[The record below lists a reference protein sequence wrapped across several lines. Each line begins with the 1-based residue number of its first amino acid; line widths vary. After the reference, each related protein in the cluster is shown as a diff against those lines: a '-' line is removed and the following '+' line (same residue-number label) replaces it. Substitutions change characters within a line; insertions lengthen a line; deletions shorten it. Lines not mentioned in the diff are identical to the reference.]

1 MRSVTAV
8 GLGKAYRRYA
18 RPLDR
23 ALEWLGRGT
32 RHDLFW
38 ALRDASFE
46 IEHGA
51 ALGLV
56 GDNGAG
62 KTTLLAML
70 AGASTPTEG
79 RLDVVGRRSAILEL
93 GAGFH
98 PEFTGR
104 ENILLVGVAQGMSRA
119 EIAARIDEI
128 VDFSE
133 LGAFIDQPVRTYSSG
148 MFLRLAFSIA
158 TAADPDVLIVDEAL
172 AVGDQRFQLKCTDR
186 IGRFVQRGGTLVFC
200 SHNLYQVKKLCRQAL
215 WIDHGTIR
223 ARGGSA
229 EVCDLYA
236 DRARARVLAGHTG
249 TADGASLLSIVRVE
263 AVDGDGLP
271 VTQIETGSPV
281 TVRVW
286 LRGTGAGDIQPGC
299 AVGLVRSDGVVCYVA
314 STELDQVR
322 LRALDDDVF
331 YVALHFPELPLFGGS
346 YHFNVATI
354 DSRRPLIMLDVREGE
369 APFSVVNP
377 KTDWGVCRLPHEWR
391 HDAPPAGSPQVACH
405 PTPDAGRKSAGGER
419 A

>member
-1 MRSVTAV
+1 MRSVSAV

-18 RPLDR
+18 RPFDR
-23 ALEWLGRGT
+23 AREWLDGRQ
-32 RHDLFW
+32 RHEQFW
-38 ALRDASFE
+38 AIRDASFE
-46 IEHGA
+46 VEAGG

-62 KTTLLAML
+62 KTTLLALL
-70 AGASTPTEG
+70 AGAATPTTGE
-79 RLDVVGRRSAILEL
+79 LVVTGRRSAILEL

-104 ENILLVGVAQGMSRA
+104 ENIHLVGVAQGMSRA
-119 EIAARIDEI
+119 EVAGRVDEI

-158 TAADPDVLIVDEAL
+158 TAAEPDVLIVDEAL

-186 IGRFVQRGGTLVFC
+186 IARFVQRGGTLVFC

-215 WIDHGTIR
+215 WIDHGCV
-223 ARGGSA
+223 AAAGAAA
-229 EVCDLYA
+229 EVCDSYA
-236 DRARARVLAGHTG
+236 DRARSRLLSGHTG
-249 TADGASLLSIVRVE
+249 TSEGSSVLSIVRVE
-263 AVDGDGLP
+263 AVTASGLP
-271 VTQIETGSPV
+271 ATQIETGESL

-286 LRGTGAGDIQPGC
+286 LRRAPQNDVEPGC

-314 STELDQVR
+314 STELDEVEFEDVGH
-322 LRALDDDVF
+322 DDF
-331 YVALHFPELPLFGGS
+331 YIALHFPEFSLFGGS

-377 KTDWGVCRLPHEWR
+377 KTDWGVCRLPHEWQHGGTLVEDR
-391 HDAPPAGSPQVACH
+391 EAV
-405 PTPDAGRKSAGGER
+405 GGER

>member
-8 GLGKAYRRYA
+8 GLGKAYRRYD
-18 RPLDR
+18 RPFDR
-23 ALEWLGRGT
+23 AREWFDGRV
-32 RHDLFW
+32 RHELFW
-38 ALRDASFE
+38 AIRDASFE
-46 IEHGA
+46 VETGG

-62 KTTLLAML
+62 KTTLLALL
-70 AGASTPTEG
+70 AGAATPTVGE
-79 RLDVVGRRSAILEL
+79 LVVSGRRSAILEL

-104 ENILLVGVAQGMSRA
+104 ENIHLVGVAQGMSRA
-119 EIAARIDEI
+119 EVAGRVDEI

-158 TAADPDVLIVDEAL
+158 TAAEPDVLIVDEAL

-186 IGRFVQRGGTLVFC
+186 IARFVQRGGTLIFC

-215 WIDHGTIR
+215 WIDHGRI
-223 ARGGSA
+223 AAAGEAA
-229 EVCDLYA
+229 EVCDVYA
-236 DRARARVLAGHTG
+236 DRARARLLSGHTG
-249 TADGASLLSIVRVE
+249 TAEGSSELSVTRVE
-263 AVDGDGLP
+263 VVDASGLP
-271 VTQIETGSPV
+271 VSQIETGDPL

-286 LRGTGAGDIQPGC
+286 LRRAPGSDVEPGC
-299 AVGLVRSDGVVCYVA
+299 AVGLVRGDGVVCYVA
-314 STELDQVR
+314 STELD
-322 LRALDDDVF
+322 DVPLQAVGNDEF
-331 YVALHFPELPLFGGS
+331 HIALHFQEFALFGGS
-346 YHFNVATI
+346 YHCNVATI

-377 KTDWGVCRLPHEWR
+377 RTDWGVCRLPHEWR
-391 HDAPPAGSPQVACH
+391 HDEAQVS
-405 PTPDAGRKSAGGER
+405 DREVVGGGRA
-419 A
+419 

>member
-1 MRSVTAV
+1 MRSVVAR

-18 RPLDR
+18 RPFDR

-32 RHDLFW
+32 RHELFW

-46 IEHGA
+46 VERGGT
-51 ALGLV
+51 LGLV

-62 KTTLLAML
+62 KTTLLSML
-70 AGASTPTEG
+70 AGAASPTEG
-79 RLDVVGRRSAILEL
+79 DLSVSGRRGAILEL

-104 ENILLVGVAQGMSRA
+104 ENIHLVGVAQGMSRT
-119 EIAARIDEI
+119 EIASRIDEI

-133 LGAFIDQPVRTYSSG
+133 LGAFIDRPVRTYSSG

-172 AVGDQRFQLKCTDR
+172 AVGDQRFQLKCTER

-215 WIDHGTIR
+215 WVDHGTVR
-223 ARGGSA
+223 AQGPAA

-236 DRARARVLAGHTG
+236 DRARARILSGHTG
-249 TADGASLLSIVRVE
+249 TSQGEAVLAVRRIE
-263 AVDGDGLP
+263 AVDATGLP
-271 VTQIETGSPV
+271 LTQIETGDPV

-286 LRGTGAGDIQPGC
+286 LRRAAGSDVQPGC
-299 AVGLVRSDGVVCYVA
+299 AVGLVRSDGLVCYVA
-314 STELDQVR
+314 STELDGMDLQ
-322 LRALDDDVF
+322 AIAADEF
-331 YVALHFPELPLFGGS
+331 YVALHFPDLSLFGGS

-377 KTDWGVCRLPHEWR
+377 STDWGVCRLPHEWR
-391 HDAPPAGSPQVACH
+391 HDAMRAERQV
-405 PTPDAGRKSAGGER
+405 PVGGGH

>member
-1 MRSVTAV
+1 MRSVAASGV
-8 GLGKAYRRYA
+8 GKAYRRYA
-18 RPLDR
+18 RPFDR
-23 ALEWLGRGT
+23 ALEWLGRGE
-32 RHDLFW
+32 RHELFW
-38 ALRDASFE
+38 AIRNASFE
-46 IEHGA
+46 VEPGG

-70 AGASTPTEG
+70 AGAATPTEG
-79 RLDVVGRRSAILEL
+79 ELVVSGRRGAILEL

-104 ENILLVGVAQGMSRA
+104 ENIHLVGVAQGMTRA
-119 EIAARIDEI
+119 EIASRSDEI

-158 TAADPDVLIVDEAL
+158 TAAQPEVLIVDEAL

-186 IGRFVQRGGTLVFC
+186 IAGFVQGGGTLVFC
-200 SHNLYQVKKLCRQAL
+200 SHNLYQVKKLCRQVL
-215 WIDHGTIR
+215 WIDHGTVR
-223 ARGGSA
+223 AQGPAA
-229 EVCDLYA
+229 EVCDLYT
-236 DRARARVLAGHTG
+236 DRARARVLSGHTG
-249 TADGASLLSIVRVE
+249 TSDGPSMLEVRRIE
-263 AVDGDGLP
+263 AVDRSGRAL
-271 VTQIETGSPV
+271 VQAETGDPV

-286 LRGTGAGDIQPGC
+286 LRRLAGGDIEPGC
-299 AVGLVRSDGVVCYVA
+299 AVGLVRSDGLVCYVA
-314 STELDQVR
+314 STELDDVR
-322 LRALDDDVF
+322 LQDLGDDEF
-331 YVALHFPELPLFGGS
+331 YIALHFPEMSLFGGT

-369 APFSVVNP
+369 APFSIVNS

-391 HDAPPAGSPQVACH
+391 HDATHAGQQAPVEG
-405 PTPDAGRKSAGGER
+405 GRA
-419 A
+419 

>member
-1 MRSVTAV
+1 MRSVAASGV
-8 GLGKAYRRYA
+8 GKAYRRYA
-18 RPLDR
+18 RPFDR
-23 ALEWLGRGT
+23 ALEWLGRGE
-32 RHDLFW
+32 RHELFW
-38 ALRDASFE
+38 AIRDASFAVE
-46 IEHGA
+46 AGG

-70 AGASTPTEG
+70 AGAATPTEG
-79 RLDVVGRRSAILEL
+79 ELTVCGRRGAILEL

-104 ENILLVGVAQGMSRA
+104 ENIHLVGVAQGMSRA
-119 EIAARIDEI
+119 EIASRSDEI

-158 TAADPDVLIVDEAL
+158 TAARPEVLIVDEAL

-186 IGRFVQRGGTLVFC
+186 IAGFVQGGGTLVFC
-200 SHNLYQVKKLCRQAL
+200 SHNLYQVRKLCREVL
-215 WIDHGTIR
+215 WIDHGTVR
-223 ARGGSA
+223 AQGPAA
-229 EVCDLYA
+229 EVCDLYT
-236 DRARARVLAGHTG
+236 DRARARVLSGHTG
-249 TADGASLLSIVRVE
+249 TSDGPSMLEVQRVE
-263 AVDGDGLP
+263 AVDRAGRPLI
-271 VTQIETGSPV
+271 QAETGEPV

-286 LRGTGAGDIQPGC
+286 LRRLAGGEIEPGC
-299 AVGLVRSDGVVCYVA
+299 AVGVVRSDGLVCYVA
-314 STELDQVR
+314 STELDDVR
-322 LRALDDDVF
+322 LQDLGHDEF
-331 YVALHFPELPLFGGS
+331 YIALHFPEMSLFGGT

-369 APFSVVNP
+369 APFSIVNS

-391 HDAPPAGSPQVACH
+391 HDATHAGPQAPVEG
-405 PTPDAGRKSAGGER
+405 GRA
-419 A
+419 

>member
-1 MRSVTAV
+1 MRSVSAT

-18 RPLDR
+18 RPFDR
-23 ALEWLGRGT
+23 AREWLDGKQ
-32 RHDLFW
+32 RHELFW
-38 ALRDASFE
+38 AIRDASFE
-46 IEHGA
+46 VEAGGS
-51 ALGLV
+51 LGLV

-62 KTTLLAML
+62 KTTLLALL
-70 AGASTPTEG
+70 AGAATPTAGE
-79 RLDVVGRRSAILEL
+79 LAVSGRRSAILEL

-98 PEFTGR
+98 PEFSGR
-104 ENILLVGVAQGMSRA
+104 ENIHLVGVAQGMSRA
-119 EIAARIDEI
+119 EVSSRVDEI

-158 TAADPDVLIVDEAL
+158 TAAEPDVLIVDEAL

-186 IGRFVQRGGTLVFC
+186 IARFVQRGGTLIFC

-215 WIDHGTIR
+215 WIDHGSI
-223 ARGGSA
+223 AAAGPAA

-236 DRARARVLAGHTG
+236 DRARTRLLSGHTG
-249 TADGASLLSIVRVE
+249 TADGPSVLAVSRVE
-263 AVDGDGLP
+263 AVDAAGMP
-271 VTQIETGSPV
+271 VTQVETGDPV

-286 LRGTGAGDIQPGC
+286 LRRAPDGDVQPGC
-299 AVGLVRSDGVVCYVA
+299 AVGLVRSDGIVCYVA
-314 STELDQVR
+314 STELDDVR
-322 LRALDDDVF
+322 LQAVGDDEF
-331 YVALHFPELPLFGGS
+331 YIALHFPEFSLFGGS

-354 DSRRPLIMLDVREGE
+354 DARRPLIMLDVKEGE

-391 HDAPPAGSPQVACH
+391 HDGTQVV
-405 PTPDAGRKSAGGER
+405 AGREAVGGER

>member
-8 GLGKAYRRYA
+8 GLGKAYRRYD
-18 RPLDR
+18 RPFDR
-23 ALEWLGRGT
+23 AREWLDGRQ
-32 RHDLFW
+32 RHELFW
-38 ALRDASFE
+38 AVRDASFE
-46 IEHGA
+46 VERGG

-62 KTTLLAML
+62 KTTLLALL
-70 AGASTPTEG
+70 AGAATPSAGE
-79 RLDVVGRRSAILEL
+79 LVVTGRRSAILEL

-104 ENILLVGVAQGMSRA
+104 ENIHLVGVAQGMSRA
-119 EIAARIDEI
+119 EVAGRIDEI

-158 TAADPDVLIVDEAL
+158 TAAEPDVLIVDEAL

-186 IGRFVQRGGTLVFC
+186 IARFVQRGGTLIFC

-215 WIDHGTIR
+215 WIDHGCV
-223 ARGGSA
+223 AAAGAAA
-229 EVCDLYA
+229 EVCDQYA
-236 DRARARVLAGHTG
+236 DRARARLLRGHTG
-249 TADGASLLSIVRVE
+249 TAEGPSMLAVTRVE
-263 AVDGDGLP
+263 AVDAAGLP
-271 VTQIETGSPV
+271 VSQIETGEAL

-286 LRGTGAGDIQPGC
+286 LRRAPDSDVQPGC
-299 AVGLVRSDGVVCYVA
+299 AVGLVRSDDVVCYVA
-314 STELDQVR
+314 STELD
-322 LRALDDDVF
+322 DVGLQAVGNDEF
-331 YVALHFPELPLFGGS
+331 FIALHFPEFSLFGGS

-391 HDAPPAGSPQVACH
+391 HDGTQVSDREAV
-405 PTPDAGRKSAGGER
+405 GGER

>member
-1 MRSVTAV
+1 MRSVSAS

-18 RPLDR
+18 RPFDR
-23 ALEWLGRGT
+23 ALEWLGRGD
-32 RHDLFW
+32 RHQLFW
-38 ALRDASFE
+38 AIRDVSFDVE
-46 IEHGA
+46 SGGS
-51 ALGLV
+51 LGLV

-79 RLDVVGRRSAILEL
+79 QLTVIGRRGAILEL

-98 PEFTGR
+98 PEFSGR
-104 ENILLVGVAQGMSRA
+104 ENIFLVGVAQGMSRA
-119 EIAARIDEI
+119 EIAGRVDEI

-133 LGAFIDQPVRTYSSG
+133 LGPFIDQPVRTYSSG

-158 TAADPDVLIVDEAL
+158 TASDPEVLIIDEAL

-186 IGRFVQRGGTLVFC
+186 IARFVQRGGTLVFC

-215 WIDHGTIR
+215 WIDHGVVK
-223 ARGGSA
+223 AQGASA
-229 EVCDLYA
+229 EVCDTYV

-249 TADGASLLSIVRVE
+249 AAEGESVLNVTSVE
-263 AVDGDGLP
+263 AIDRSGLP
-271 VTQIETGSPV
+271 LGQIETGEPV
-281 TVRVW
+281 TVRVG
-286 LRGTGAGDIQPGC
+286 LRRAPGSDVQPGC
-299 AVGLVRSDGVVCYVA
+299 AVGIVRGDGLVCYVA
-314 STELDQVR
+314 STELDDVR
-322 LRALDDDVF
+322 PATIGQDEF
-331 YVALHFPELPLFGGS
+331 QISLHFPQLTLFGGS

-369 APFSVVNP
+369 APFSIVNS

-391 HDAPPAGSPQVACH
+391 HDAGHAASQAPIEG
-405 PTPDAGRKSAGGER
+405 GRA
-419 A
+419 

>member
-1 MRSVTAV
+1 MTAV
-8 GLGKAYRRYA
+8 GLGKAYRRYD
-18 RPLDR
+18 RPFDR
-23 ALEWLGRGT
+23 AREWIDGRV
-32 RHDLFW
+32 RHELFW
-38 ALRDASFE
+38 AIQDASFE
-46 IEHGA
+46 VEKGG

-62 KTTLLAML
+62 KTTLLALL
-70 AGASTPTEG
+70 AGAATPTTGE
-79 RLDVVGRRSAILEL
+79 LVVFGRRSAILEL

-104 ENILLVGVAQGMSRA
+104 ENIHLVGVAQGMSRA
-119 EIAARIDEI
+119 EVAGRVDEI

-133 LGAFIDQPVRTYSSG
+133 LGTFIDQPVRTYSSG

-158 TAADPDVLIVDEAL
+158 TAAEPDVLIVDEAL

-186 IGRFVQRGGTLVFC
+186 IARFVQRGGTLIFC

-215 WIDHGTIR
+215 WIDHGRIAAAGR
-223 ARGGSA
+223 AA

-236 DRARARVLAGHTG
+236 DRARARLLSGHTG
-249 TADGASLLSIVRVE
+249 TTDGSTELAVIGVE
-263 AVDGDGLP
+263 LVDAAGLP
-271 VTQIETGSPV
+271 VSQIETGDAL
-281 TVRVW
+281 TIRVR
-286 LRGTGAGDIQPGC
+286 LRRAPASDVQPGC

-314 STELDQVR
+314 STELDDVR
-322 LRALDDDVF
+322 LQAVGPDEF
-331 YVALHFPELPLFGGS
+331 HIALHFPEFSLFGGS

-391 HDAPPAGSPQVACH
+391 HDGTQVSDREAVG
-405 PTPDAGRKSAGGER
+405 DGRA
-419 A
+419 

>member
-1 MRSVTAV
+1 VRSVTAA

-18 RPLDR
+18 RPFDR
-23 ALEWLGRGT
+23 ALEWLGRGN

-46 IEHGA
+46 VEPGG

-70 AGASTPTEG
+70 AGAAVPTEG
-79 RLDVVGRRSAILEL
+79 SLDVVGRRSAILEL

-98 PEFTGR
+98 PEFSGR
-104 ENILLVGVAQGMSRA
+104 ENIHLVGVAQGMSRA

-158 TAADPDVLIVDEAL
+158 TAAEPDVLIVDEAL

-186 IGRFVQRGGTLVFC
+186 IARFVQRGGTLIFC

-215 WIDHGTIR
+215 WIDHGTIQ
-223 ARGGSA
+223 ARGDSA

-249 TADGASLLSIVRVE
+249 TTDGAALLTVLRVD
-263 AVDGDGLP
+263 AVDGEGLP
-271 VTQIETGSPV
+271 VTQIATGSSV

-286 LRGTGAGDIQPGC
+286 LRRTGGADVLPGC
-299 AVGLVRSDGVVCYVA
+299 AVGIVRSDGVVCYVA
-314 STELDQVR
+314 STELDDVR
-322 LRALDDDVF
+322 LQSLGNDE
-331 YVALHFPELPLFGGS
+331 YYIALHFPELSLFGGS

-391 HDAPPAGSPQVACH
+391 HDAMGAIDASRSAQ
-405 PTPDAGRKSAGGER
+405 DAGRKSVEGGR